1 MSDPLDIAARAFPG
15 ASIVASDD
23 DVMIVLLRDRAL
35 SIHLLLERSETG
47 WRARLHFDRR
57 IAETIATHPDPAEA
71 LRLARAYLEAMF
83 APMFEALSTPDDGA
97 QEKAPDV

>member
-1 MSDPLDIAARAFPG
+1 MTDLLDIAEREFPG
-15 ASIVASDD
+15 AAIVASDD
-23 DVMIVLLRDRAL
+23 DVMVMLLRTHAL
-35 SIHLLLERSETG
+35 SIHLLLERAETG

-57 IAETIATHPDPAEA
+57 IAETIATHADPAEA